1 MDIQIQNGVVTFDG
15 VQKTPTNN
23 LLSYYIEKLDF
34 FSVNIE
40 LSGTSYFYA
49 INDITLNGV
58 TYDVAEGFIINYYNL
73 INNI

>member
-34 FSVNIE
+34 LSVNI
-40 LSGTSYFYA
+40 
-49 INDITLNGV
+49 
-58 TYDVAEGFIINYYNL
+58 
-73 INNI
+73 